1 MGPLDA
7 GRGLG
12 SLLMH
17 ELIEYGRARGTGA
30 LTGKVLQE
38 NETMLRMC
46 RGLGFTWHQDSADP
60 SVVNVRLKLA

>member
-1 MGPLDA
+1 MA
-7 GRGLG
+7 
-12 SLLMH
+12 
-17 ELIEYGRARGTGA
+17 ARGIGA

-46 RGLGFTWHQDSADP
+46 RGLGFSSHQDSADP